1 MSFHTSLV
9 TLACAAVLFG
19 CASAPPAAP
28 PAAAPTLPALMAQA
42 DAALAAKQEMR
53 AIAILKQAAQAFPGE
68 KSPWLRMAQISF
80 DCESYG
86 ETITYAQAAVAL
98 DPSDIKAISLAAVS
112 GLRVS
117 SQSLRDLAQKNNVT
131 GPVRMEAQQLAKLL
145 RTSIGGDIIAPSKRH
160 ATKAAPPPAPAPAAF
175 DNDSPFRVLLEMER
189 NGSGAK

>member
-9 TLACAAVLFG
+9 TLACAVVLAG
-19 CASAPPAAP
+19 CASAPPAAR

-145 RTSIGGDIIAPSKRH
+145 RTSIGGDIIAPSRRH
-160 ATKAAPPPAPAPAAF
+160 ATKATPPPAPAPF

-189 NGSGAK
+189 NGSGAR